1 MVMTGETM
9 RDLLKPL
16 IGKSGQ
22 ISMLV
27 SRIGPVAFPMA
38 ENKKLTGVEVR
49 QDGLVR
55 IERSTGWAVI
65 DPDQVVAV
73 VWNDDSDNTPGQFL

>member
-1 MVMTGETM
+1 MTGDTM

-16 IGKSGQ
+16 IGKSGS

-38 ENKKLTGVEVR
+38 ENRKLTGVEVR
-49 QDGLVR
+49 PDGFVR
-55 IERSTGWAVI
+55 LERETGWAVI
-65 DPDQVVAV
+65 DPGDVVAV
-73 VWNDDSDNTPGQFL
+73 VWDSEPQSSAGQFL